1 MPRGGPRPGAGR
13 PMRGGTPT
21 DRRVTVLLT
30 DAEYA
35 EIDGSRRP
43 GETISQLLRD
53 GGLRLVRARKGFV

>member
-1 MPRGGPRPGAGR
+1 
-13 PMRGGTPT
+13 MRGGTPT

-30 DAEYA
+30 EAEYA